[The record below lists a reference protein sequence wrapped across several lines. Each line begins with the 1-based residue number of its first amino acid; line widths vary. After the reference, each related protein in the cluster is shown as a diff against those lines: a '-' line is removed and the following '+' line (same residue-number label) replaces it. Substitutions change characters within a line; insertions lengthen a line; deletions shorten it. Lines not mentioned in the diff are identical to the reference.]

1 LPAVAGAPPD
11 ISVDQAGAAT
21 DDHTGADDERTG
33 ARRPLRFV
41 RTRRFLQARRA
52 DLLLAGAAFVG
63 AGAPRALTAGAYSGP
78 DEFLWMLR
86 SRRFLDAVIQGEPSV
101 ASATNGEPA
110 TMPGV
115 TTMWVGSAARTVWL
129 WGVELGVIGD
139 ADIEAGFANSRSGLF
154 LAQLMMGLVT
164 AALVAV
170 VVVLVARWAGRGAAL
185 VAGVLLATE
194 PLLVAHGAT
203 LHTDELV
210 GLFGVAGLLAT
221 ALALG
226 VPQRTGVTD
235 RPAVAVAAGAL
246 CCLAVLTKLSALAF
260 LPAAVVLGAWAA
272 VVRWRAGAGAPADG
286 RTGADGA
293 DGRARAGAGVV
304 RSLARLGGLWLVGAV
319 AVLALYPAL
328 WSSPVTEVGRLLE
341 SATLATE
348 DQPQFF
354 FGEVTGSVGP
364 HFYLVVLP
372 FRLTPWFFLALLA
385 SALLVWAR
393 PAARGHATALVVMGL
408 PTFAAIS
415 LSSKQIDRYAVPL
428 VVLGAVAIGVG
439 AVHLHRWVHERTGLD
454 ARHPRVVGGLGLG
467 AFVLVGY
474 ALVVAPWSSTYY
486 NPLLGG
492 GDRAVQSVLVGRGE
506 GVYEVGDLIAER
518 EAGRCDEI
526 TVRALI
532 SVGAFPCGAW
542 VWNDDADYLVVSAGE
557 RQLSHPERFAE
568 RLGDRP
574 LVAVVSVRGVVHTE
588 LWGPPGQV
596 VETTVITRG

>member
-1 LPAVAGAPPD
+1 MAGAPPD
-11 ISVDQAGAAT
+11 ISIDSAVDAPDVVDGGGVDVEPPAS
-21 DDHTGADDERTG
+21 GPSR
-33 ARRPLRFV
+33 L
-41 RTRRFLQARRA
+41 RRFRRA
-52 DLLLAGAAFVG
+52 HQGDLRLGGGAFLAAA
-63 AGAPRALTAGAYSGP
+63 APRLLTAGAYSGP

-86 SRRFLDAVIQGEPSV
+86 SRRFLDAVIQGEPSI
-101 ASATNGEPA
+101 ASASNGEPA

-129 WGVELGVIGD
+129 WGVELGVVGD
-139 ADIEAGFANSRSGLF
+139 ADVQAGFANSRSGLM

-164 AALVAV
+164 AALVAL
-170 VVVLVARWAGRGAAL
+170 VVVLVARWVGRGAAL

-226 VPQRTGVTD
+226 VPQRTGAAD
-235 RPAVAVAAGAL
+235 RRSVALAAGVL
-246 CCLAVLTKLSALAF
+246 CSLAVLTKLSALAF
-260 LPAAVVLGAWAA
+260 LPAVVVLGVWAA
-272 VVRWRAGAGAPADG
+272 IARWRAGATGASGDAGATGAAGAVG
-286 RTGADGA
+286 RTGAGA
-293 DGRARAGAGVV
+293 DVV
-304 RSLARLGGLWLVGAV
+304 RALARLGGLWLVGAV
-319 AVLALYPAL
+319 TVLALYPAL
-328 WSSPVTEVGRLLE
+328 WSSPVTEVGRLYE

-348 DQPQFF
+348 NQPQFF
-354 FGEVTGSVGP
+354 LGEVTGSVGP

-385 SALLVWAR
+385 CALLVWTR
-393 PAARGHATALVVMGL
+393 PAARGHATSLVAMGL
-408 PTFAAIS
+408 PMFAAIS
-415 LSSKQIDRYAVPL
+415 LSSKQIDRYALPL

-439 AVHLHRWVHERTGLD
+439 AAHLQRWLHERTAFD
-454 ARHPRVVGGLGLG
+454 ARRPRVVGGLGLG
-467 AFVLVGY
+467 AVVLVGY

-486 NPLLGG
+486 NPLIGG
-492 GDRAVQSVLVGRGE
+492 GDRAVSSVLVGRGE

-518 EAGRCDEI
+518 EEGRCDEI
-526 TVRALI
+526 TVRAVI

-542 VWNDDADYLVVSAGE
+542 VWSDDADYLVISAGE
-557 RQLSHPERFAE
+557 RQMSHPERLAA

-574 LVAVVSVRGVVHTE
+574 LVALVSVRGVVHTE

-596 VETTVITRG
+596 VETTVIARG